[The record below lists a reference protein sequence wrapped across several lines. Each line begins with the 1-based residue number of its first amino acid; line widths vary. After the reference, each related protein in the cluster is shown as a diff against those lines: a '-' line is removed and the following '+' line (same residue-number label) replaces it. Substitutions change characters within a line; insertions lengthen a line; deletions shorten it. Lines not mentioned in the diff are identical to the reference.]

1 MIGQEKRDKWKK
13 ILPELLAVIL
23 CLVLMGAGVSRK
35 EGNHMDEL
43 LSFELANA
51 RYNPWI
57 VPTQPEGRLAKF
69 VNEEIEGD
77 SAGETLENLKNT
89 EQMCLGTGETASCCL
104 IKQMSMRNRSGSR
117 TGSFRIMLRWIR
129 KMPLITCRFIL
140 M

>member
-35 EGNHMDEL
+35 EGYHMDEL

-89 EQMCLGTGETASCCL
+89 VTDVLR
-104 IKQMSMRNRSGSR
+104 KQMSMRNRSGSR
-117 TGSFRIMLRWIR
+117 TGSFRIMSRWIR
-129 KMPLITCRFIL
+129 KMSLITCRFIL

>member
-35 EGNHMDEL
+35 EGYHMDEL

-57 VPTQPEGRLAKF
+57 VSYAKLPQNTSIF
-69 VNEEIEGD
+69 FLNTVIL
-77 SAGETLENLKNT
+77 TVEN
-89 EQMCLGTGETASCCL
+89 A
-104 IKQMSMRNRSGSR
+104 KQCVYNV
-117 TGSFRIMLRWIR
+117 
-129 KMPLITCRFIL
+129 
-140 M
+140 

>member
-1 MIGQEKRDKWKK
+1 MNNNGDGKIPMIGQENGINGK

-35 EGNHMDEL
+35 EGYHMDEL

-77 SAGETLENLKNT
+77 SAGETLENLKI
-89 EQMCLGTGETASCCL
+89 Q
-104 IKQMSMRNRSGSR
+104 
-117 TGSFRIMLRWIR
+117 
-129 KMPLITCRFIL
+129 
-140 M
+140 